1 MTHFCQIF
9 SLCLI
14 KESLFLIQK
23 LYVNLV
29 CCSNVVFWQEAEL
42 SPRDRAMRRVSKYYA
57 KCRKNIHRIACERS
71 ALCEWSSRF
80 FKVIGMACSNMCLS
94 CVYFFDTATFMVY
107 VTDCRAPTL
116 EKSFIFEKQLRLRTI
131 DTFPFMYTHSVVNK
145 CHKVTFRVT
154 QGYRYWCHSIGH
166 LWFPNSAPL

>member
-1 MTHFCQIF
+1 MWT
-9 SLCLI
+9 
-14 KESLFLIQK
+14 LFAAVMWCFDKK
-23 LYVNLV
+23 LSYRRGTARCAVSVNTML
-29 CCSNVVFWQEAEL
+29 NVA
-42 SPRDRAMRRVSKYYA
+42 
-57 KCRKNIHRIACERS
+57 KNIRRIACERS

-145 CHKVTFRVT
+145 CHQVTFKVT
-154 QGYRYWCHSIGH
+154 QGYRYSCHSIGH